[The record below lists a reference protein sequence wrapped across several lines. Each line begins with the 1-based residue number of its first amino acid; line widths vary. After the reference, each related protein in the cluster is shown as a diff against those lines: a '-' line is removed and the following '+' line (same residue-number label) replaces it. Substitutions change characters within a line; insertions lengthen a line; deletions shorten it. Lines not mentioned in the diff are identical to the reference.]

1 MNKPKTNQLVQLKQ
15 IQVKDFSLEHTIDC
29 GQFFLY
35 EKSEQDGFYYVI
47 ETDKV
52 FKIKQQGDTLFYSGT
67 KNVTEQFI
75 THFFSLDEDLQQR
88 TKNFTDK
95 TLTEA
100 LELYWGLRN
109 IRQDLFQCMI
119 GFVCSSASNIPKIKN
134 NLRLLCKN
142 FGDEIEFEG
151 NKYHTFPKPEQI
163 NNLEIIKECKTG
175 YRAKFIYSISESLQ
189 KDNNL
194 ELIKTQNY
202 LESKKELMKFMGIG
216 TKVADCICLF
226 ALCHK
231 ESFPIDTWIIQIIEK
246 MYLNGEKHTIKQIE
260 QFIQKQFK
268 ENKGLAQQYLFHW
281 ARFNLKN

>member
-1 MNKPKTNQLVQLKQ
+1 MSTQTLKT
-15 IQVKDFSLEHTIDC
+15 IQVTDFNLEHTIDC

-35 EKSEQDGFYYVI
+35 EFNKEDQFYYII
-47 ETDKV
+47 ENDKV
-52 FKIKQQGDTLFYSGT
+52 FKIKQIDNTLFYNGT

-95 TLTEA
+95 ILTQA
-100 LELYWGLRN
+100 LEMYWGLRN

-134 NLRLLCKN
+134 NLRLICKN
-142 FGDEIEFEG
+142 FGDEIDFEG
-151 NKYHTFPKPEQI
+151 NKYHTFPTPQQI
-163 NNLEIIKECKTG
+163 NNLEMIKECKTG
-175 YRAKFIYSISESLQ
+175 YRAKFIYSICQQLQ

-194 ELIKTQNY
+194 EQIKTQNY
-202 LESKKELMKFMGIG
+202 LDSKKSLMEFMGIG

-231 ESFPIDTWIIQIIEK
+231 ESFPIDTWIIQIIEQ
-246 MYLNGEKHTIKQIE
+246 MYLDGEKHTIKQID